1 MTHQDRINIKQLQ
14 QIAEDSTNSET
25 YQPLD
30 KTKHYR
36 IGVGARA
43 TSPPP
48 SFFIEVII
56 NLSDESKRVDLPRLK
71 KALVFLRMLDE
82 RGYSLFYES
91 DNCISCE
98 TKTDSAKINQEY
110 IAVKTLIEATLI

>member
-1 MTHQDRINIKQLQ
+1 MTPQNKINIKELQ
-14 QIAEDSTNSET
+14 QIAKNSANSET

-30 KTKHYR
+30 KTKYYR

-48 SFFIEVII
+48 SFFVEVIV
-56 NLSDESKRVDLPRLK
+56 NLSDESKRVDLPRLEK
-71 KALVFLRMLDE
+71 VLWFLKELE
-82 RGYSLFYES
+82 TRGYSLFYES

-98 TKTDSAKINQEY
+98 TKTDSTNINQEY
-110 IAVKTLIEATLI
+110 ATIKTLIKTALI